1 MSESTPKSFS
11 CPHRFA
17 RLRLAPHP
25 RWGQKPLMLFSL
37 FFDLYPELQ
46 KGAEIVNLKIRD
58 IDPVALKKIDE
69 IAKRKGVSRQ
79 KFLKAQIEMLAFFQQ
94 QNKRE
99 MELENLIEKNIHMM
113 SDCYNA
119 MEKMNEFI
127 QMMMQDVENE

>member
-1 MSESTPKSFS
+1 
-11 CPHRFA
+11 
-17 RLRLAPHP
+17 
-25 RWGQKPLMLFSL
+25 MLFSL
-37 FFDLYPELQ
+37 FFDLYPQLQ

-99 MELENLIEKNIHMM
+99 M
-113 SDCYNA
+113 
-119 MEKMNEFI
+119 
-127 QMMMQDVENE
+127 

>member
-1 MSESTPKSFS
+1 
-11 CPHRFA
+11 
-17 RLRLAPHP
+17 
-25 RWGQKPLMLFSL
+25 MLFSL
-37 FFDLYPELQ
+37 FFDLYPKLQ

-113 SDCYNA
+113 SDCYSA

>member
-1 MSESTPKSFS
+1 
-11 CPHRFA
+11 
-17 RLRLAPHP
+17 
-25 RWGQKPLMLFSL
+25 MLFSL
-37 FFDLYPELQ
+37 FFDLYPQLQ
-46 KGAEIVNLKIRD
+46 KGEGKVEIRIREV
-58 IDPVALKKIDE
+58 DPIAVKKIDE
-69 IAKRKGVSRQ
+69 IAKRKGLSRQ

-113 SDCYNA
+113 SDCYSA

>member
-1 MSESTPKSFS
+1 
-11 CPHRFA
+11 
-17 RLRLAPHP
+17 
-25 RWGQKPLMLFSL
+25 MLFSL
-37 FFDLYPELQ
+37 FLVIYPQLQ
-46 KGAEIVNLKIRD
+46 KGAEIVHLKIRD

-69 IAKRKGVSRQ
+69 IAKEKGISRQ

-119 MEKMNEFI
+119 MGKMNEFI

>member
-1 MSESTPKSFS
+1 M
-11 CPHRFA
+11 
-17 RLRLAPHP
+17 
-25 RWGQKPLMLFSL
+25 
-37 FFDLYPELQ
+37 
-46 KGAEIVNLKIRD
+46 NLKIRD

-69 IAKRKGVSRQ
+69 IAKEKGISRQ

-113 SDCYNA
+113 SDCYST